1 MFTEAD
7 FVLPLEKELRLQVI
21 KTEIDECADIN
32 TVKEQLKSCAESLMK
47 YQHLLT
53 KAVEINLMGYLE
65 AFDNQHIT

>member
-21 KTEIDECADIN
+21 KTEIDDCADIN
-32 TVKEQLKSCAESLMK
+32 MVKEQLKSCAESLMK